1 MLGGQAWH
9 SFDLRY
15 LLLFSLGKTLLL
27 FAVLPDEISEN
38 AEFFIL
44 SVFEV
49 KLILRSKTNLMQV
62 VVERLLGHLGLAS
75 RILESVANQG
85 TVWAQN
91 TIVKA
96 TPNANLANDFFDC
109 ALFDSLELRGFLLV
123 AHRWCLLA
131 LSLVL
136 FMRLG

>member
-1 MLGGQAWH
+1 M
-9 SFDLRY
+9 
-15 LLLFSLGKTLLL
+15 LL

-75 RILESVANQG
+75 RVLESVANQG

-123 AHRWCLLA
+123 AHSWCLLA